1 MPTIYVIAGPPGIGK
16 STNGRAFV
24 PNDIPVENSDLLA
37 NYLKSKGEVDYQE
50 IAFDKIIA
58 KSKKNCLLGIDF
70 GVEINLGY
78 QIPHYSIVRFLK
90 EKFNYRVE
98 VILFF
103 TDSLRLCLNRT
114 FERELSGGHRVPE
127 RIVREMYA
135 NTIPL
140 LHKNIALI
148 DHLQFVN
155 VTESLLSPELVYS
168 GYYPEQTCEFVQDNL
183 PNWVRDNFTQYL
195 FVNP

>member
-16 STNGRAFV
+16 STNARTFI

-58 KSKKNCLLGIDF
+58 KSKENCLLGIDF

-78 QIPHYSIVRFLK
+78 QIPHYSIIRFLK
-90 EKFNYRVE
+90 EKFSYRVE
-98 VILFF
+98 VVLFF
-103 TDSLRLCLNRT
+103 TDSLQLCLNRT
-114 FERELSGGHRVPE
+114 FERELSGGHRVPAQ
-127 RIVREMYA
+127 IVREMYA

-140 LHKNIALI
+140 LHKNIFLI

-155 VTESLLSPELVYS
+155 VTETSLSPELVYS
-168 GYYPEQTCEFVQDNL
+168 GYYPEQTCEFCQDDL
-183 PNWVRDNFTQYL
+183 PNWVTDNFKENIFL
-195 FVNP
+195 RP